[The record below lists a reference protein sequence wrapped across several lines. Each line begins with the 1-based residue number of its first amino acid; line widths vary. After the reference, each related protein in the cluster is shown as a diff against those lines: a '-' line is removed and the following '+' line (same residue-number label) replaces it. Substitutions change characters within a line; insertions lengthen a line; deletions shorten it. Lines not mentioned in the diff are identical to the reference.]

1 MEISLCLDFGNT
13 RQKVGVFKGRDFL
26 KEINLPDTSLNSI
39 EDLLNEWNPEKI
51 ILSSVINHDPAI
63 ETYMAAKSKFHR
75 LNHTSQLPLTT
86 PVGKPETIG
95 ADRLALVAAAVDLF
109 PHSHNLVIGL
119 GTCITYNFINNQHEF
134 LGGSISPGM
143 NMRFRAMHEQT
154 ALLPYIKAETQFP
167 LIGYDTKTN
176 LLSGVIWG
184 MSKEIDG
191 IIDEYALKYSNFNV
205 LLTGGDMP
213 FFVPHLKNRIFADPN
228 LIFKGLYAISEF
240 NNR

>member
-1 MEISLCLDFGNT
+1 MGISLCLDFGNT

-39 EDLLNEWNPEKI
+39 EALLNEWSPEKI

-63 ETYMAAKSKFHR
+63 ETFMAGKTRFHR

-143 NMRFRAMHEQT
+143 NMRFKAMHEQT